1 MSFVVKTNGTTET
14 ETAAR
19 ILSSQENGVGAKA
32 SYDDDDIQKL
42 DKAEKA
48 ETFEDSS
55 RLPLGMNL
63 TKDKDVRMTPPP
75 PPPPTPEEK
84 KKSQSPVAMNDIAR
98 KEINQFTI
106 DSEGLT
112 ELHQTTMHFETK
124 LETEVSGSPL
134 NSLQQDLKS
143 TTKEEDVS
151 NSQVEALDNKP
162 NNEMALMELPKKSR
176 FEEIFLVPIRALKI
190 QKLIEKQMMEKP
202 AAISVAIPLP
212 PPTHMTYLS
221 AKGPNHHN
229 EDDDLSLQTLSARSS
244 TPCAQ
249 LLNNTLVSCDLE
261 KSVEHVSPVKENV
274 AEKTQQSFKETRY
287 NSKGKTHTLTTYKSV
302 PSLPSPVALASA
314 SSTDNDGKQL
324 EKSKS
329 LMNAS
334 LLQYSRGSLLLI
346 GKYITT
352 AKVKRGNVD
361 HSPIIIDCCVIELEA
376 RLKRLKIWKSSDSM
390 TDYRNSGGNGGNGC
404 ASSVDM
410 NNNNGKSGW
419 NDMMPAFFKRKVM
432 DESIIRSQPPQPF
445 EFKDPAIISN
455 QRRIGSGRLQSN
467 KWSDIYMASQHY
479 NNNNSAEMRN
489 GDLGKLFVNR
499 SSKSAVHLK
508 TVMFFRYFP
517 VSTDGTE
524 SEEKSSFKDIVTKNY
539 VKPVMSGFLVV
550 SSLKD
555 REAEQRHEQQSKDQ
569 FEEPEWF
576 SCGPTSRLDTIEL
589 CGFDDDHDR
598 ESLLSEKNN
607 GKQEDSGEGSD
618 INNDEFKENRIQK
631 ANLIESKW
639 SPHAQDSTHS
649 KSLKKNEVNTN
660 AQDKD
665 GRGKI
670 EASPKKQ
677 TLAFRYDQFP
687 SNNKPLRSFNHIGGF
702 QNIGESAESR
712 YPSYYNNSSRF
723 LPFFCDI
730 KRNASERIEKANSSA
745 SISDFFKNTMNT
757 QNKSDLPH
765 LFASGSKSN
774 VKSLQ
779 IPSVQELEAEWRQN
793 CTPHTSPH
801 KGNGINSDAKERDT
815 ENIQKFVSRLVAN
828 KDDIQAIY
836 KQTPICNGE
845 NLANL
850 LFRQSYQ
857 QKPSI
862 MQSSTT
868 IHHTYSKHNFF
879 LQHQQ
884 QAALFATLQL
894 KGILSRPEAQMLL
907 IGLSK
912 GEISKHGLLVQLAN
926 PRLSQRDR
934 EAINAVLTYTSGQQQ
949 QQQIQQTSQTQ
960 IDMISNNILINQL
973 QNLQNLAIVQQTLAQ
988 QQQHTQV
995 GGKRLPAMQ
1004 PMTHEEL
1011 QSHANMIM
1019 QNALM
1024 KRRIE
1029 EQNNLGLKKLL
1040 NAAAVQQQQQHQ
1052 QQHIQQTIRN
1062 ANIGSVGAL
1071 RQINIQVDNPH
1082 QQSQQSSASAGS
1094 SFVNLRNIPT
1104 SSGQFQRRRFPGPNT
1119 ASIGNHIRLAPN
1131 SDCQQQQHTNQQY
1144 HYRAKVTSNNHNK
1157 SNKMHVPSPQ
1167 PAAILSAGGSKY
1179 EHSFITCN
1187 QFLHK

>member
-14 ETAAR
+14 AAC
-19 ILSSQENGVGAKA
+19 ILSSQENGEGAMA
-32 SYDDDDIQKL
+32 SYDGDDIQKL
-42 DKAEKA
+42 DKPEKA

-84 KKSQSPVAMNDIAR
+84 KKSQSPVAMNDIVQ
-98 KEINQFTI
+98 KEINQFI
-106 DSEGLT
+106 MDSEGLT
-112 ELHQTTMHFETK
+112 ELHQTTMHFQIK
-124 LETEVSGSPL
+124 LETVVSGSSL
-134 NSLQQDLKS
+134 NSLQQDLKA

-176 FEEIFLVPIRALKI
+176 FEEIFLVPVRALKI
-190 QKLIEKQMMEKP
+190 QKLVEKQMMEKP

-221 AKGPNHHN
+221 AKGLHHN
-229 EDDDLSLQTLSARSS
+229 EEDDLSLQTLSARSS

-274 AEKTQQSFKETRY
+274 AENTQQSFKETRY

-302 PSLPSPVALASA
+302 PCLPSPVMLASA

-352 AKVKRGNVD
+352 AKVKRGNID
-361 HSPIIIDCCVIELEA
+361 HSPVIIDCCVIELEA

-390 TDYRNSGGNGGNGC
+390 TDYRNSGGNGC

-410 NNNNGKSGW
+410 NNNNGNSGW

-455 QRRIGSGRLQSN
+455 QRRIGSGRLQPN

-489 GDLGKLFVNR
+489 GD
-499 SSKSAVHLK
+499 
-508 TVMFFRYFP
+508 M

-524 SEEKSSFKDIVTKNY
+524 SEEKSSFKDRYDIVTKNY

-569 FEEPEWF
+569 VEEPEWF

-607 GKQEDSGEGSD
+607 SKQEDSGGD

-639 SPHAQDSTHS
+639 SPHPQDSTYS
-649 KSLKKNEVNTN
+649 KSLKRNEFNTN

-665 GRGKI
+665 DRGKI

-677 TLAFRYDQFP
+677 TLAFHYDQFP

-702 QNIGESAESR
+702 QNNGESADSR
-712 YPSYYNNSSRF
+712 YSSYYNNSSRF

-730 KRNASERIEKANSSA
+730 KRNASERVEIANSSA

-757 QNKSDLPH
+757 QNKSDLPY

-774 VKSLQ
+774 VKLSQ
-779 IPSVQELEAEWRQN
+779 IPSVHELEAEWRQN
-793 CTPHTSPH
+793 CTTHTSPN
-801 KGNGINSDAKERDT
+801 KGNGINNDAKERDT
-815 ENIQKFVSRLVAN
+815 EKIQKFVSHLVAN

-949 QQQIQQTSQTQ
+949 QQQLQQTSQTQ

-988 QQQHTQV
+988 QQQHAQV
-995 GGKRLPAMQ
+995 GGKRLPAIQ

-1062 ANIGSVGAL
+1062 ANIGNVGAL
-1071 RQINIQVDNPH
+1071 RQINIQGTSYNLIGGHRLETLENIFYDSNGLVDNPH
-1082 QQSQQSSASAGS
+1082 QQSQQNSASAGS

-1104 SSGQFQRRRFPGPNT
+1104 NSGQFQRRRFPGPNT
-1119 ASIGNHIRLAPN
+1119 ASIGNHIKLAPN
-1131 SDCQQQQHTNQQY
+1131 SDCQQQQHTNQQF

-1157 SNKMHVPSPQ
+1157 GNKMHVPSPQ
-1167 PAAILSAGGSKY
+1167 PAAILSAGGKKSVPRNHDNLL
-1179 EHSFITCN
+1179 EAVTHAA
-1187 QFLHK
+1187 

>member
-19 ILSSQENGVGAKA
+19 ILSSQENGVGAMA
-32 SYDDDDIQKL
+32 SYDGDNIQKL
-42 DKAEKA
+42 DKPEKA

-55 RLPLGMNL
+55 RLPLCMNL
-63 TKDKDVRMTPPP
+63 TKDKDARMTPPP

-84 KKSQSPVAMNDIAR
+84 KKSQSFVATNDIAQ
-98 KEINQFTI
+98 EVVSQFTV
-106 DSEGLT
+106 DCEEST
-112 ELHQTTMHFETK
+112 ELHQTTMHLEIN
-124 LETEVSGSPL
+124 LETVVSGRPL
-134 NSLQQDLKS
+134 NSLQHDIKV
-143 TTKEEDVS
+143 TTKEENVS
-151 NSQVEALDNKP
+151 KSQVKSLDNKP
-162 NNEMALMELPKKSR
+162 NNEMALMELPKKSK
-176 FEEIFLVPIRALKI
+176 FEEIFVVPVRALKI

-212 PPTHMTYLS
+212 PPTHMTYLP
-221 AKGPNHHN
+221 AKGPHHN
-229 EDDDLSLQTLSARSS
+229 EEDDLSLQTLSARSS
-244 TPCAQ
+244 TPCGQ

-261 KSVEHVSPVKENV
+261 KSVEHVSPVKENL
-274 AEKTQQSFKETRY
+274 AENTQQPFKETRY

-302 PSLPSPVALASA
+302 PCLPSPVTLAST
-314 SSTDNDGKQL
+314 SSTDNNGKHL
-324 EKSKS
+324 DKCKS

-352 AKVKRGNVD
+352 AKVKRGN

-376 RLKRLKIWKSSDSM
+376 RLKRLKIWRSSDYM
-390 TDYRNSGGNGGNGC
+390 TDFRNSGGNGC
-404 ASSVDM
+404 ASIVDM

-455 QRRIGSGRLQSN
+455 QRRIGSGRLQPN

-479 NNNNSAEMRN
+479 NNHNSAEIRN
-489 GDLGKLFVNR
+489 SDL
-499 SSKSAVHLK
+499 
-508 TVMFFRYFP
+508 
-517 VSTDGTE
+517 VSTDGNE
-524 SEEKSSFKDIVTKNY
+524 SEEKSSFKDRHDIVTKNY
-539 VKPVMSGFLVV
+539 VKPVMSGFLFV

-569 FEEPEWF
+569 AEEPEWF

-607 GKQEDSGEGSD
+607 DKQEGSAEGD
-618 INNDEFKENRIQK
+618 DVNNDEFKENRIQK
-631 ANLIESKW
+631 VNLIESKW
-639 SPHAQDSTHS
+639 SSHVQNSTHS
-649 KSLKKNEVNTN
+649 KSLKKNEVNAS
-660 AQDKD
+660 AQDKND
-665 GRGKI
+665 SGKKD
-670 EASPKKQ
+670 ASPKKQ
-677 TLAFRYDQFP
+677 TLAFHYDQFP
-687 SNNKPLRSFNHIGGF
+687 ANNKPLRSFNHIGGF
-702 QNIGESAESR
+702 QNNGESAESR

-730 KRNASERIEKANSSA
+730 KRNPSECVEKANSSA
-745 SISDFFKNTMNT
+745 SISDFFKNTMKT
-757 QNKSDLPH
+757 QNESDLPC

-774 VKSLQ
+774 VKLSQ

-793 CTPHTSPH
+793 CTTHTSPN
-801 KGNGINSDAKERDT
+801 KGNSINNDVKEQDT
-815 ENIQKFVSRLVAN
+815 ENIRKFVNHLVCN
-828 KDDIQAIY
+828 KDDTQGIY

-949 QQQIQQTSQTQ
+949 QIQQTSQTQ

-973 QNLQNLAIVQQTLAQ
+973 QNLQNLAIVQQTLAAQ

-995 GGKRLPAMQ
+995 GSKRFPAMQ

-1040 NAAAVQQQQQHQ
+1040 NAAAVQQQQQQHQ
-1052 QQHIQQTIRN
+1052 QQHIQQTMRN
-1062 ANIGSVGAL
+1062 ATVGNVGAL
-1071 RQINIQVDNPH
+1071 RQINVQDNPH
-1082 QQSQQSSASAGS
+1082 HQCQQNCASAGS
-1094 SFVNLRNIPT
+1094 SFVNIRSIPT
-1104 SSGQFQRRRFPGPNT
+1104 NSGQYQRRRFPGPNT
-1119 ASIGNHIRLAPN
+1119 AAIGNHIRLAPN
-1131 SDCQQQQHTNQQY
+1131 SESQQQQHTNQQY
-1144 HYRAKVTSNNHNK
+1144 HYRARVTSNNHNK

-1167 PAAILSAGGSKY
+1167 PAAILSAGGN
-1179 EHSFITCN
+1179 EHN
-1187 QFLHK
+1187 